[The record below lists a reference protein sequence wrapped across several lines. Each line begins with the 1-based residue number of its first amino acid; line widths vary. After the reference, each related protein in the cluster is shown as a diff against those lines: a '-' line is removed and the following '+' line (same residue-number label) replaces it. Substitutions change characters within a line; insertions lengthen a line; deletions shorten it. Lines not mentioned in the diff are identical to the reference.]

1 MLSVIIVSG
10 GKSSRMNGINKQFI
24 ELCGIPVIIRSI
36 KAFDNIDEICEIIV
50 VTSTDSLEAMKKLI
64 AKYNFNKKI
73 RITVGGETRQ
83 QSVFNGFN
91 LVDEKSEY
99 VAIHDGARPLISR
112 NAIKQLMENVKLYS
126 ATTVGVPV
134 KDTIKVVQDGF
145 IKNTPKRDTL
155 FITQTP
161 QIFDKKLYTESVESA
176 IKNGLDFTDDC
187 QLVENIGYKVFMT
200 IGEYSNIKITTPDD
214 IKLAENLLK
223 EVSE

>member
-50 VTSTDSLEAMKKLI
+50 VTSTENLDTMKKLI
-64 AKYNFNKKI
+64 SEYNFNKKI
-73 RITVGGETRQ
+73 KITVGGETRQ
-83 QSVFNGFN
+83 QSVFNGFKQ
-91 LVDEKSEY
+91 VDDKSEY

-112 NAIKQLMENVKLYS
+112 NIIEQLIENVKLYR

-145 IKNTPKRDTL
+145 IKSTPKRDTL

-161 QIFDKKLYTESVESA
+161 QVFEKKLYTESVEGA
-176 IKNGLDFTDDC
+176 IKSGLDFTDDC

>member
-50 VTSTDSLEAMKKLI
+50 VTSTENLDTMKKLI
-64 AKYNFNKKI
+64 SEYNFNKKI
-73 RITVGGETRQ
+73 KITVGGETRQ
-83 QSVFNGFN
+83 QSVFNGFKQ
-91 LVDEKSEY
+91 VDDKSEY

-112 NAIKQLMENVKLYS
+112 NIIEQLIENVKLYR

-161 QIFDKKLYTESVESA
+161 QVFEKKLYTESVEGA
-176 IKNGLDFTDDC
+176 IKSGLDFTDDC

>member
-36 KAFDNIDEICEIIV
+36 KAFDNINEICEIIV
-50 VTSTDSLEAMKKLI
+50 VTSTDSFEAMRKLV

-73 RITVGGETRQ
+73 KITVGGETRQ
-83 QSVFNGFN
+83 QSVFNGFK
-91 LVDEKSEY
+91 LVDEKSDY
-99 VAIHDGARPLISR
+99 VAIHDGARPLISKSV
-112 NAIKQLMENVKLYS
+112 IEQLIQNVKLYS

-134 KDTIKVVQDGF
+134 KDTIKVVQNGF
-145 IKNTPKRDTL
+145 IINTPERDTL
-155 FITQTP
+155 YITQTP
-161 QIFDKKLYTESVESA
+161 QVFEKNLYTESVEGA
-176 IKNGLDFTDDC
+176 IKSGHDFTDDC

-223 EVSE
+223 EVSK

>member
-50 VTSTDSLEAMKKLI
+50 VTSTENLDTMKKLI
-64 AKYNFNKKI
+64 SEYNFNKKI
-73 RITVGGETRQ
+73 KITVGGETRQ
-83 QSVFNGFN
+83 QSVFNGFKQ
-91 LVDEKSEY
+91 VDDKSEY

-112 NAIKQLMENVKLYS
+112 NIIEQLIENVKLYR

-145 IKNTPKRDTL
+145 IKSTPKRDTL

-161 QIFDKKLYTESVESA
+161 QAFEKKLYTESVEGA
-176 IKNGLDFTDDC
+176 IKSGLDFTDDC

>member
-50 VTSTDSLEAMKKLI
+50 VTSTENLDTMKKLI
-64 AKYNFNKKI
+64 SEYNFNKKI
-73 RITVGGETRQ
+73 KITVGGETRQ
-83 QSVFNGFN
+83 QSVFNGFKQ
-91 LVDEKSEY
+91 VDDKSEY

-112 NAIKQLMENVKLYS
+112 NVIEQLIENVKLYR

-145 IKNTPKRDTL
+145 IKSTPKRDTL

-161 QIFDKKLYTESVESA
+161 QVFEKKLYTESVEGA
-176 IKNGLDFTDDC
+176 IKSGLDFTDDC